1 MKSETVSALSAL
13 VPVAKQTATIA
24 GKTVDVFPLDCRI
37 TILTPTYDYSLTEYY
52 RTSLAL
58 AQEHVRA
65 HFRMP
70 DGSVQQLPVIADRI
84 NVPNDSHIDRARNV
98 VTNVWI
104 RTNQTR
110 FALSIDADIE
120 FFPQHIARTWLHLLN
135 GHRFVCGHY
144 AMKCLKPTFVANVKG
159 GTRRDPTTGLIE
171 LLDGG
176 TGWMAHDRSVL
187 IESRKHPEVKPYL
200 CAPNT
205 PWPGQVFWSYYSSG
219 VYGPVDQI
227 ELTPGDK
234 ADILAAK
241 GPEAFTK
248 LQQWLS
254 EDWKLCRVWQELGG
268 TIQGDTEIKLR
279 HFGRML
285 YPPLISELVDATACL
300 IEHKNPGM
308 AEHVDRLTTA
318 LTKWRELP
326 APGLKAA

>member
-13 VPVAKQTATIA
+13 VPVAKQSAVIA

-159 GTRRDPTTGLIE
+159 GTRPDPTTGLIE

-176 TGWMAHDRSVL
+176 TGWMAHDRSVML
-187 IESRKHPEVKPYL
+187 ELQKHPEVKPFT

-205 PWPGQVFWSYYSSG
+205 PWPGETFYAYYSSG
-219 VYGPVDQI
+219 VYGP
-227 ELTPGDK
+227 
-234 ADILAAK
+234 ADSKTGLS
-241 GPEAFTK
+241 
-248 LQQWLS
+248 QWLS
-254 EDWKLCRVWQELGG
+254 EDWKICRLWQELGG